1 MMMVKWIFII
11 SIFASCSVVLAGPTI
26 WTVQSHKPE
35 ASIFHQN
42 FKKYVVVPI
51 NKDLKGQLEIHLSA
65 QGENQLHSNRSSFSE
80 VRYGRVSGRFSA
92 TMYWGGADPVFAIAG
107 DLIAAWETEE
117 DFFDW
122 FDNFGGEA
130 FVQKAYARYNSYF
143 VGYALS
149 PHESLVAKF
158 PITDIKSLK
167 GKTIRTPPGSM
178 GRAFFE
184 ALGAVSRSFE
194 MSKVSSSFQ
203 RSAID
208 AADYSTIGLNLQE
221 GIYKHAKH
229 TNYPGF
235 HSLPVL
241 EFVVNLQ
248 QWNRLSLGEK
258 AVIKR
263 HVKNWQKMNT
273 VIVKK
278 LEAKHIAQLK
288 VEGVTIHRW
297 TQLELHKARTIAIRV
312 WDEFARKSPQA
323 KAIVESIKKWLRDNN
338 KL

>member
-1 MMMVKWIFII
+1 MMVRWIFIF
-11 SIFASCSVVLAGPTI
+11 SIFASSSVVLAGPTI
-26 WTVQSHKPE
+26 WTVQSHKSE

-51 NKDLKGQLEIHLSA
+51 NKELKGQLEIRLFA
-65 QGENQLHSNRSSFSE
+65 QGENRLHSNRSSFSE
-80 VRYGRVSGRFSA
+80 VRHGRVSGRFSA

-122 FDNFGGEA
+122 FDNYGGEA
-130 FVQKAYARYNSYF
+130 FVQKAYSRYNSYF

-149 PHESLVAKF
+149 PQESLVAKF

-184 ALGAVSRSFE
+184 ALGAVSRSFP
-194 MSKVSSSFQ
+194 MSKVSSSLR

-221 GIYKHAKH
+221 GVYKHAKH

-248 QWNRLSLGEK
+248 KWNRLSLNEK
-258 AVIKR
+258 DVIKK
-263 HVKNWQKMNT
+263 HVRNWQKMNT
-273 VIVKK
+273 AIVRK
-278 LEAKHIAQLK
+278 LEPKHLAQLK
-288 VEGVTIHRW
+288 VEGVTLHRW
-297 TQLELHKARTIAIRV
+297 SPLEMRKARTIAIGV
-312 WDEFARKSPQA
+312 WDEFALKSPQA